1 MTFTT
6 LLAVVLGATCAVY
19 VREILS
25 FYKGLSRHHTGTNTA
40 QPYLTVLVPARN
52 EEDAIGTC
60 TASLLAQDYPA
71 NKFEIIVI
79 DDQSTDATAAIVA
92 TLCAA
97 HPSLRLLR
105 VLERPA
111 GVSPKI
117 NALQYGINESKGE
130 IIFTTDADCFV
141 EPSWLSTCVRSF
153 EENVGVVTGTTLFQ
167 NKQRVSPLLFGIQ
180 FLDFLSHTACAAG
193 AIGNA
198 SVNNCNGSN
207 MAYRRS
213 AYDQAGGYTALAH
226 LNTGDDSLL
235 AQRIASET
243 AYSVRF
249 VLEAS
254 AQVTTYPV
262 ATWKGFMLQRMR
274 WAAQTSDYRSDTLL
288 FLISTFIYY
297 VLLLGTGIA
306 SLFAGEYFTLFAA
319 GYIPKLSVDFL
330 ILHKFTGLTQTRRL
344 MKYFLPAAVI
354 HIPVIFMAVAGGY
367 FGKFEWKGRI
377 LERAN
382 SPHAK
387 N

>member
-1 MTFTT
+1 MTVTL
-6 LLAVVLGATCAVY
+6 LLAVILAASCAVY

-25 FYKGLSRHHTGTNTA
+25 FYTGLSRHRRGTNTS
-40 QPYLTVLVPARN
+40 QPHLTVLVPARN
-52 EEDAIGTC
+52 EEDAIGGC
-60 TASLLAQDYPA
+60 VASLLAQDYPSD
-71 NKFEIIVI
+71 KFEIIVI
-79 DDQSTDATAAIVA
+79 DDQSTDATAAIVTA
-92 TLCAA
+92 LCGG

-105 VLERPA
+105 VLDRPA

-117 NALQYGINESKGE
+117 NALQYGINESTGE

-141 EPSWLSTCVRSF
+141 PPSWLSACVGSF
-153 EENVGVVTGTTLFQ
+153 DDSVGVVTGTTVFM
-167 NKQRVSPLLFGIQ
+167 NKQRVPPLLFGIQ

-243 AYSVRF
+243 SYTVRF
-249 VLEAS
+249 VLDAA

-288 FLISTFIYY
+288 FLISTFVYY
-297 VLLLGTGIA
+297 LLLLGTGIM
-306 SLFAGEYFTLFAA
+306 SFFSSGYFTLFAA
-319 GYIPKLSVDFL
+319 GYIPKLVVDYL

-344 MKYFLPAAVI
+344 MKYFIPAAVV

-382 SPHAK
+382 SPDAK